1 VRESGEG
8 ANERQGRL
16 QEGALGFYLQKRAR
30 STVGFVR
37 NDWLSRAVSG
47 DGVVH

>member
-8 ANERQGRL
+8 ANEQQGRL
-16 QEGALGFYLQKRAR
+16 REGASGFYHQKQAR
-30 STVGFVR
+30 STVGFVE

-47 DGVVH
+47 DDVVH